1 MNLVTETVNMT
12 NTRMVYHCKE
22 RPLETHHRAHRCV
35 WLQMASKQ
43 MVLYK
48 STIDSLEP

>member
-12 NTRMVYHCKE
+12 NTRMVHHCKE
-22 RPLETHHRAHRCV
+22 RPLEMHHRAHRCV
-35 WLQMASKQ
+35 WQMASKQ

-48 STIDSLEP
+48 STIDSLEL